1 MSARAVCALV
11 ENLVR
16 LCPLPIQALP
26 PGHPVR
32 ARVDCLATMMPHQP
46 AGIDLLSLTA
56 LRAEKVDAKNMMNI
70 NEEHY
75 ENIMA
80 NMMTNIMAKTM
91 TNIIAKI
98 IANIMKKRQTN

>member
-1 MSARAVCALV
+1 MPTPLLVALWTFLLSARAVCALV

-46 AGIDLLSLTA
+46 AGIDLLSPTA
-56 LRAEKVDAKNMMNI
+56 LRAEKVDAK
-70 NEEHY
+70 EHD
-75 ENIMA
+75 EHS
-80 NMMTNIMAKTM
+80 
-91 TNIIAKI
+91 
-98 IANIMKKRQTN
+98 